1 MNEIIR
7 EIRFEYSKT
16 KKPKDIFNEYTLML
30 IAFEKTETEMLKSIS
45 TSLQYKST
53 LESIET
59 GSIVAKIKS
68 WIEDDEP
75 NLGNEKLGNLD
86 FKNYLSDGIKTIVN
100 NLSQDKNITANT
112 IDKISSDL
120 NNLAEQYK
128 ITDAF
133 SYAPIQKK
141 NLIEISNSIREATSN
156 LSNDE
161 NVYLLEENGSSIE
174 LPKKINIQVS
184 EKDINSKERIIENEI
199 EQILKIKK
207 PDYIADSAWEFKIGR
222 KVKNI
227 KIEDTNWINQFLNK
241 EIKLYPGDSL
251 RCKVFT
257 VEEYDK
263 LGTLVTSKVSITK
276 VLEIIEG
283 NEKDV

>member
-30 IAFEKTETEMLKSIS
+30 IALEKTETEMLKSIS
-45 TSLQYKST
+45 TSLQYKSS

-68 WIEDDEP
+68 WMEDDEP

-199 EQILKIKK
+199 EQILRIKK

-222 KVKNI
+222 KVINI

-263 LGTLVTSKVSITK
+263 LGTLVTSKFSITK

>member
-30 IAFEKTETEMLKSIS
+30 IALEKTETEMLKSIS
-45 TSLQYKST
+45 TSLQYKSS

-68 WIEDDEP
+68 WMEDDEP

-86 FKNYLSDGIKTIVN
+86 LKNYLSDGIKTIVN

-141 NLIEISNSIREATSN
+141 NLIEISNTIREATSN

-199 EQILKIKK
+199 EQILRIKK

-222 KVKNI
+222 KVINI

>member
-30 IAFEKTETEMLKSIS
+30 IALEKTETEMLKSIS
-45 TSLQYKST
+45 TSLQYKSS

-68 WIEDDEP
+68 WMEDDEP

-199 EQILKIKK
+199 EQILRIKK

-222 KVKNI
+222 KVINI